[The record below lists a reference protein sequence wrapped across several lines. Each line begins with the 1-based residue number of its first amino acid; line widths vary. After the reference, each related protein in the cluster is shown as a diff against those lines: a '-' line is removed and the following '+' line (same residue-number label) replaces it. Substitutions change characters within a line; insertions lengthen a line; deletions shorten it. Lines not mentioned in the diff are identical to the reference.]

1 MAGRKSPTYRLGN
14 FLYFVKDT
22 CICSASA
29 EGGQAIQ
36 ILENAGVILRV
47 VDQELDYTRE
57 TGGPT
62 EVRFLDLKA
71 FSLNSLRYRGLAY
84 LAVCPSLLPR
94 EVSALQ
100 GKSGVYDFVLTDFC
114 CSLPFKRTRL
124 PVAWRGEGYSGGC
137 SGPFCQQRGRK
148 RR

>member
-100 GKSGVYDFVLTDFC
+100 GKSVCHSRGPDFQSLGGVKGIQVDVRGLFASNVEGNGDDSRHT
-114 CSLPFKRTRL
+114 KR
-124 PVAWRGEGYSGGC
+124 G
-137 SGPFCQQRGRK
+137 
-148 RR
+148 